1 MTISTLKTLITQLLD
16 RRKGKNDF
24 FFLSDRTSFKRVVG
38 SRRCH
43 VRPRPQIPYP
53 SSRIKDTNSKSSV
66 SAAPR
71 VSANSKSSVSAA
83 PRVSAYSKSS
93 VSAAPRVSA
102 YSKSSAS
109 AAPRVSAY
117 SKSSASAAPRVSA
130 NSKSSVSAAPRVSA
144 YSKSSA
150 SAAPRV
156 SANSKSSVSA
166 APRVSAYSKS
176 SASAAPRVSANSKSS
191 ASAAPRVSANSKSS
205 VSAVPSVSANSKFSV
220 SAVPKESACSKS
232 SASTAPKK
240 PIYSKPSESPVPEKS
255 KFSKSFEPALISTSC
270 STPRSKENI
279 IYEITSNS
287 TKRYVPHVSLRTPL
301 NNRSL
306 TFLVDTGSAVS
317 LIKSKA
323 IKSMPVLQNEIIHLK
338 GIDNTNE
345 TIPTSDIKR
354 DNEAISYLMSHQI
367 KRSALLGVIGTLS
380 KKLFGTMDEEDA
392 IRYDNAIHEIQTDTS
407 KIASTLKE
415 NILVTTSTLKSY
427 NNTLET
433 IKTNEHELNVAIDAL
448 YEDIKNLTYISKE
461 LGIRSR
467 ILELTSML
475 ENSLLALSFKVEDI
489 MNSVMFAIFSI
500 SRSMIRRFP
509 TECIM
514 QVMLVLS
521 NFFSITLDT
530 EQDISEKSK
539 AYLRGSQASNLGT
552 YLIGNKTM
560 SLFLKLFISHR
571 KNEMSSESPRTI
583 Y

>member
-1 MTISTLKTLITQLLD
+1 MVL
-16 RRKGKNDF
+16 
-24 FFLSDRTSFKRVVG
+24 G

-53 SSRIKDTNSKSSV
+53 SSRIKDTNSKSSVSAAPRVSAYSKSSVSAAPRVSANSKSSV

-102 YSKSSAS
+102 YSKSS
-109 AAPRVSAY
+109 
-117 SKSSASAAPRVSA
+117 
-130 NSKSSVSAAPRVSA
+130 VSAAPRVSA
-144 YSKSSA
+144 YSKSS
-150 SAAPRV
+150 
-156 SANSKSSVSA
+156 
-166 APRVSAYSKS
+166 
-176 SASAAPRVSANSKSS
+176 
-191 ASAAPRVSANSKSS
+191 
-205 VSAVPSVSANSKFSV
+205 VSAVPSVSANSKVSVSAVPKEPAYSNPTKSAVPKAPAHSKFSV

-255 KFSKSFEPALISTSC
+255 KFSKSIEPALISTSC
-270 STPRSKENI
+270 STPGSKENI

-317 LIKSKA
+317 LIKSNA

-354 DNEAISYLMSHQI
+354 DSEAISYLMSHQI

-433 IKTNEHELNVAIDAL
+433 IKSNEHELNVAIDAL

-489 MNSVMFAIFSI
+489 MNSVIYFSKDQI
-500 SRSMIRRFP
+500 VFVLEIPLVKPQRFSLYHNLP
-509 TECIM
+509 CPVPYEANNPRPC
-514 QVMLVLS
+514 LS
-521 NFFSITLDT
+521 QYPYNSHH
-530 EQDISEKSK
+530 K
-539 AYLRGSQASNLGT
+539 A
-552 YLIGNKTM
+552 NKTC
-560 SLFLKLFISHR
+560 LQNIP
-571 KNEMSSESPRTI
+571 NSSTKKP
-583 Y
+583 